1 MYCLT
6 RYEMRFGNIVVPART
21 KCMVIN
27 EVNTDTVDAPGVYIR
42 ILVKNHDI
50 NLNRMQNEN
59 KVIKHH
65 SNVNQA
71 TLCGIVIDTDT
82 TAVYMDAG
90 DKLYFNTGVYDW
102 QLEKIFGKENVP
114 QNLLLGKYGYNC
126 KDASLQSVIDC
137 LEDDFSSWVMENCEF
152 HTLTEEDIENGD
164 GFDGAEPGDTILSDA
179 GLSQFYKK
187 QLEYQ
192 NKLETI
198 GFTYD
203 FKGGLIWD

>member
-6 RYEMRFGNIVVPART
+6 RYDMKFGDIIIPART

-27 EVNTDTVDAPGVYIR
+27 EVRTDTVDAPGVYVSL
-42 ILVKNHDI
+42 LVRNYDV
-50 NLNRMQNEN
+50 NLEDRKNEN
-59 KVIKHH
+59 EVIKYNR
-65 SNVNQA
+65 NVND
-71 TLCGIVIDTDT
+71 TTIRGLTVDTDT

-90 DKLYFNTGVYDW
+90 DKLYYNTGVYDW
-102 QLEKIFGKENVP
+102 ELKKIFGDDNVPKNLLIGKYKYNGKDARLENV
-114 QNLLLGKYGYNC
+114 
-126 KDASLQSVIDC
+126 IDY
-137 LEDDFSSWVMENCEF
+137 LEDEFSEWVQENCDF
-152 HTLTEEDIENGD
+152 YALTEEDIEND
-164 GFDGAEPGDTILSDA
+164 FYFDGAKAGDKILSDE
-179 GLSQFYKK
+179 GLNQFYKK

>member
-1 MYCLT
+1 
-6 RYEMRFGNIVVPART
+6 MRFGNIVVPART

-27 EVNTDTVDAPGVYIR
+27 EVKTDTVDAPGVYIR
-42 ILVKNHDI
+42 MLVKNHDI

-65 SNVNQA
+65 SNVNRA
-71 TLCGIVIDTDT
+71 TLCGITIDTDT

-90 DKLYFNTGVYDW
+90 NELYKYTGIYDW
-102 QLEKIFGKENVP
+102 QLEKIFGKDNVP
-114 QNLLLGKYGYNC
+114 QNIPQNLFLDKYKYHG

-137 LEDDFSSWVMENCEF
+137 LEDEFSLWVMENCDF
-152 HTLTEEDIENGD
+152 YILTEEDIENG
-164 GFDGAEPGDTILSDA
+164 GCFDGAESGDTTLSDV
-179 GLSQFYKK
+179 GLSQFYEK

-203 FKGGLIWD
+203 FRGGLLWD

>member
-6 RYEMRFGNIVVPART
+6 RYDMKFGDIIIPART

-27 EVNTDTVDAPGVYIR
+27 EVRTDTVDAPGVYVR
-42 ILVKNHDI
+42 LLVRNYDVKLDNI
-50 NLNRMQNEN
+50 ENEN
-59 KVIKHH
+59 KVIKYNR
-65 SNVNQA
+65 NVNDA
-71 TLCGIVIDTDT
+71 TIRGLTVDTDT

-90 DKLYFNTGVYDW
+90 DKLYYNTGVYDW
-102 QLEKIFGKENVP
+102 QLEKIFGEDNIPKD
-114 QNLLLGKYGYNC
+114 LLLGKYKYNG
-126 KDASLQSVIDC
+126 KDARLQDVVDY
-137 LEDDFSSWVMENCEF
+137 LEDEFSEWVQENCDF
-152 HTLTEEDIENGD
+152 YTLTEKDIENGE
-164 GFDGAEPGDTILSDA
+164 GFDGAEVGDKILSDE
-179 GLSQFYKK
+179 GLNQFYKK

>member
-6 RYEMRFGNIVVPART
+6 RYEMNFGNIVVPART

-27 EVNTDTVDAPGVYIR
+27 DIRTDTVDAPGVYIR
-42 ILVKNHDI
+42 ILVKNHEI
-50 NLNRMQNEN
+50 NLNHMQNEN
-59 KVIKHH
+59 EVIKYHN
-65 SNVNQA
+65 NVNKA
-71 TLCGIVIDTDT
+71 TLCGIAIDTDT
-82 TAVYMDAG
+82 TALYMDAG
-90 DKLYFNTGVYDW
+90 DKLYHNKGIYDW
-102 QLEKIFGKENVP
+102 QLEKIFGKDNVP
-114 QNLLLGKYGYNC
+114 QNLLLGKHKYNG
-126 KDASLQSVIDC
+126 KDASLQSVIDH
-137 LEDDFSSWVMENCEF
+137 LEDEFSLWVEENCDF
-152 HTLTEEDIENGD
+152 YILTEEDIENGD
-164 GFDGAEPGDTILSDA
+164 GFDGAEPGDTTLSDS